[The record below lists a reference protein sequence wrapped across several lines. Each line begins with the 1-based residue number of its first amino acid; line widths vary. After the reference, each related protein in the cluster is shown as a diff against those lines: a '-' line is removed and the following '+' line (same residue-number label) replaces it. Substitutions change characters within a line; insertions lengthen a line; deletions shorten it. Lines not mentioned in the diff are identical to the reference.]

1 MSDPTAKSLAAGQ
14 MPAAGPGPHERIIG
28 LVERILEHKPGAPAL
43 DPRARLNELGMSSM
57 KMINLMLAIEVEF
70 DVAIPQADI
79 TPDNFDSI
87 ASVEALVV
95 RLLGGSARI

>member
-1 MSDPTAKSLAAGQ
+1 MSESQENQSGAGS
-14 MPAAGPGPHERIIG
+14 PHERIVG
-28 LVERILEHKPGAPAL
+28 LVERILERKAGSAPL
-43 DPRARLNELGMSSM
+43 PLGARLNELGMSSM

-70 DVAIPQADI
+70 DVTIPQSDI

-95 RLLGGSARI
+95 RLLSSPRM

>member
-1 MSDPTAKSLAAGQ
+1 MSEISANL
-14 MPAAGPGPHERIIG
+14 PAAGPLERIVA
-28 LVERILEHKPGAPAL
+28 LVERILERKPGATPL
-43 DPRARLNELGMSSM
+43 DTRARLNELGMSSM

-70 DVAIPQADI
+70 DVTIPQADI

-95 RLLGGSARI
+95 RLLAH

>member
-1 MSDPTAKSLAAGQ
+1 MSESNAPK
-14 MPAAGPGPHERIIG
+14 PAAAPLERIIA
-28 LVERILEHKPGAPAL
+28 LVGRILERKPDAPPL
-43 DPRARLNELGMSSM
+43 DTRARLNELGMSSM

-87 ASVEALVV
+87 ASVETLVV
-95 RLLGGSARI
+95 RLLGA

>member
-1 MSDPTAKSLAAGQ
+1 MSELQENQSGAG
-14 MPAAGPGPHERIIG
+14 APHDRIVG
-28 LVERILEHKPGAPAL
+28 LVERILERAAGAAPL
-43 DPRARLNELGMSSM
+43 PVTARLNELGMSSM

-70 DVAIPQADI
+70 DLSIPQTQI

-95 RLLGGSARI
+95 RLLGSAPGM

>member
-1 MSDPTAKSLAAGQ
+1 MSENQENQSGAGS
-14 MPAAGPGPHERIIG
+14 PRERIVG
-28 LVERILEHKPGAPAL
+28 LVERILERKAGSAPL
-43 DPRARLNELGMSSM
+43 DLQARLSELGMSSM

-70 DVAIPQADI
+70 DVTIPQSDI

-95 RLLGGSARI
+95 RLLGQEPV

>member
-1 MSDPTAKSLAAGQ
+1 MSELSANP
-14 MPAAGPGPHERIIG
+14 PAAGPLERIVA
-28 LVERILEHKPGAPAL
+28 LVERILERKPGAAPL
-43 DPRARLNELGMSSM
+43 DTRARLNELGMSSM

-70 DVAIPQADI
+70 DVTIPQADI

-95 RLLGGSARI
+95 RLLAH